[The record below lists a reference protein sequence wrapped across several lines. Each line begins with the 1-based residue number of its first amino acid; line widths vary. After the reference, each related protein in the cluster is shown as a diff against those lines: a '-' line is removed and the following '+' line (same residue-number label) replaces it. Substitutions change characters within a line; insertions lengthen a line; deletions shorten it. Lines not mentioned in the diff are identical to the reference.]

1 MLTGGL
7 TAMAGFGAA
16 IMGLG
21 ATIAGFFTATFIVG
35 FDLALTLAFAFF
47 GFALTAF
54 LATLRATDRLAAAF
68 AGFAFFF
75 ATRFLAR
82 ARFTLTTGRFFAFD
96 FFALRFFAMI
106 PRLLA
111 CEPVPTLES
120 SPEKPRCHHA
130 YDSTP

>member
-7 TAMAGFGAA
+7 TTTAGFGAA
-16 IMGLG
+16 ITGLG
-21 ATIAGFFTATFIVG
+21 ATIAGFFAATFI
-35 FDLALTLAFAFF
+35 F
-47 GFALTAF
+47 GFALGLAFACFGLAFTAF
-54 LATLRATDRLAAAF
+54 LATLRATDRLAAAL
-68 AGFAFFF
+68 AGRAFFF

-82 ARFTLTTGRFFAFD
+82 ARFTLATGRFFAFD

-106 PRLLA
+106 PPLLTV
-111 CEPVPTLES
+111 EPVPTSES